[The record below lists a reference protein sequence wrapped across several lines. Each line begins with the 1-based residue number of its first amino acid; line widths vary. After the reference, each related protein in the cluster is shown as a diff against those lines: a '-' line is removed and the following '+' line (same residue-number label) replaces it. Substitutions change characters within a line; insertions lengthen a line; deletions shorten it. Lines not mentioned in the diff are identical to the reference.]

1 MLTRESCAC
10 FGGLQPP
17 HRQAGPVR
25 GKQDDPDLEQGGDA
39 NILVCLAP
47 AIPDTGRPTRAL
59 VHC

>member
-1 MLTRESCAC
+1 LAVSNRRTGRRARC
-10 FGGLQPP
+10 
-17 HRQAGPVR
+17 

-47 AIPDTGRPTRAL
+47 AIPVTGRPTRAF